1 MEPVPNS
8 RILTS
13 KSLTIIQ
20 LKGLVS
26 AIAKCRRKLDQSLDI
41 DPLCH
46 AKTPFSGKS
55 PSTYLIAGKEKEK
68 KSPHSF
74 RDTPPGDGKHKNAI
88 AGNKEV
94 TKMRRTN
101 KNTQRKRNAHKATHG
116 TTHNNAKEK
125 SSTNLG
131 FSKLTRD

>member
-68 KSPHSF
+68 KISAF
-74 RDTPPGDGKHKNAI
+74 IQRYTTWRWKTQERDCGEQRGDENATDKQKHATQTQRTQSNAR
-88 AGNKEV
+88 N
-94 TKMRRTN
+94 
-101 KNTQRKRNAHKATHG
+101 NTQQRKG
-116 TTHNNAKEK
+116 KEQH
-125 SSTNLG
+125 
-131 FSKLTRD
+131 